1 MSIEILINT
10 LTDLISENEKEKSS
24 HWQKILNKKQSF
36 LNIKG
41 NYGYGQY
48 KEYNLLYE
56 AYHHIMQTIIFGR
69 RLKEFHEYKLI
80 KENYKK
86 FNRQVECDVV
96 RHIFTFN
103 LLNKFKLLKDNVAVI
118 GDGKANFIL
127 GSKIIN
133 PSIKLFSINLP
144 ELLINDLLI
153 INQSNIFSH
162 EEICVVK
169 EEADLEKEHIKLFLI
184 PANKN
189 NLLESKNI
197 DLFVN
202 IVSFQEMN
210 YEQINN
216 YFSIV
221 KSNNSYLYN
230 CNREEKILPDG
241 IKIEYEKY
249 PFNNAEILFKE
260 ECIWHKSIYL
270 SKYPYIKKYDGSHIH
285 SLCKFN

>member
-1 MSIEILINT
+1 MSFEILINA

-24 HWQKILNKKQSF
+24 HWREILRDKRSF
-36 LNIKG
+36 LNFKE

-48 KEYNLLYE
+48 KEYNKFYE
-56 AYHHIMQTIIFGR
+56 TYHSLMQTLIFGR
-69 RLKEFHEYKLI
+69 ELKEFNEYKLV
-80 KENYKK
+80 KHYYKK

-103 LLNKFKLLKDNVAVI
+103 LLNKFRLLKDNVAVI

-127 GSKIIN
+127 GSRIIN
-133 PSIKLFSINLP
+133 PEIKLFSINLP

-189 NLLESKNI
+189 NLLESKKI

-216 YFSIV
+216 YFSII

-230 CNREEKILPDG
+230 CNREKKILPDG

-249 PFNNAEILFKE
+249 PFDNAKFLFKE
-260 ECIWHKSIYL
+260 ECIWHKNIYL
-270 SKYPYIKKYDGSHIH
+270 SKYPFIKKYDGNHIH

>member
-36 LNIKG
+36 LDIKG

-56 AYHHIMQTIIFGR
+56 AYHHIMQTVIFGR

-153 INQSNIFSH
+153 INQSNIFPH

-189 NLLESKNI
+189 NLLESKKI

-230 CNREEKILPDG
+230 CNREEKTLPDG
-241 IKIEYEKY
+241 VKIEYEKY

-270 SKYPYIKKYDGSHIH
+270 SKYPYIKKYDGIHIH

>member
-24 HWQKILNKKQSF
+24 HWKKILNKKHSF

-48 KEYNLLYE
+48 KEYNLIYE
-56 AYHHIMQTIIFGR
+56 AFHNIMQTIIFGR
-69 RLKEFHEYKLI
+69 GLKEFHEYKLI

-153 INQSNIFSH
+153 INQSNIFSN

-169 EEADLEKEHIKLFLI
+169 EEDDLEKEHIKLFLI

-189 NLLESKNI
+189 NLLKSKKI

-216 YFSIV
+216 YFSII

-249 PFNNAEILFKE
+249 PFNNAEMLFKE